1 MSAEAQ
7 RFAAKVRK
15 REKEEERTLKGF
27 NDRLKAMIKEGKEAL
42 GTKFEIEM
50 DGLEGD

>member
-1 MSAEAQ
+1 MGVEAQ
-7 RFAAKVRK
+7 RLAAKVRK
-15 REKEEERTLKGF
+15 REKEEDRALKGF

-50 DGLEGD
+50 DELEGD